1 MVFFL
6 GFLQQFTVG
15 VFLSWECPADP
26 AISINDKN
34 NKRSSVL
41 FWGGEYYF
49 VHRNPSSLFFSF
61 FFWNFDSPTDDRFW
75 PGLDGGRVN
84 VGHWCQLRPIWTSD
98 CFRLITWP
106 HRMSV
111 QLKRKAD
118 FCKKSPFLKKRRD
131 LFFGEIFRRAVS
143 NGPKSGIV
151 IRSAANIGF

>member
-1 MVFFL
+1 MVFFF

-49 VHRNPSSLFFSF
+49 VHRNPSSLFFF
-61 FFWNFDSPTDDRFW
+61 LFLKFWQSNWW
-75 PGLDGGRVN
+75 PVLTWTRRGAGECRTLMPIKTHMDERLFPLDN
-84 VGHWCQLRPIWTSD
+84 MTSSDVGAAKKES
-98 CFRLITWP
+98 RLLQKV
-106 HRMSV
+106 SV
-111 QLKRKAD
+111 SK
-118 FCKKSPFLKKRRD
+118 KKRRD